1 MTPPSFTGVLIVLVF
16 LVFVVLWWIDHKE
29 ARIERNAST
38 ERLASRDQAAVEERV
53 AAEARSTRR
62 DEEMRVE
69 RRRLDEE
76 TRLERRETQEL
87 IRQLTRNTDAM
98 GHAVIGLEKTVDK
111 FGTALSNLQLTVVQE
126 SSKNG

>member
-1 MTPPSFTGVLIVLVF
+1 MTPPSFTGVLIVIVF

-29 ARIERNAST
+29 ART
-38 ERLASRDQAAVEERV
+38 EREASAARLADRDQAFAEERA
-53 AAEARSTRR
+53 AAEARAVRR
-62 DEEMRVE
+62 DEEMRAE

-76 TRLERRETQEL
+76 ARIERRETQEL

-98 GHAVIGLEKTVDK
+98 GHAVTGLEKTVGK

-126 SSKNG
+126 SSKND